1 MDAIHVTPELES
13 GWSWAGD
20 WAATPTLHRA
30 LGGIP
35 GGEGWAVKIAR
46 RPVDGEVK
54 AALRGRMAG
63 TAVYGSGPPS

>member
-1 MDAIHVTPELES
+1 MDAIHVTPELED

-35 GGEGWAVKIAR
+35 GGEGWAVKIGPTPDDRWTAR
-46 RPVDGEVK
+46 
-54 AALRGRMAG
+54 
-63 TAVYGSGPPS
+63 